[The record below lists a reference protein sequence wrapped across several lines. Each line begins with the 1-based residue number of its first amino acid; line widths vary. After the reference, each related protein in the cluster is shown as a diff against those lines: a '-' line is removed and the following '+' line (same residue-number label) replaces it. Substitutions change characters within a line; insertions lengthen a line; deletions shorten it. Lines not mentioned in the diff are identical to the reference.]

1 MGRLSIFVA
10 TLVAASVAVLSFP
23 PSTASDAGRPPA
35 RNGKRSATR
44 HGEMSAAPG

>member
-1 MGRLSIFVA
+1 MRRLSIFVA

-35 RNGKRSATR
+35 AMQSEPQHVTPR
-44 HGEMSAAPG
+44 